1 MKIAIYSLATLM
13 FSGVA
18 GVANADQFDVHRTGT
33 DAGFSQHHD
42 ANYDRR
48 NSDWGRDSD
57 GARDN
62 SAPAPVTVAPEI
74 SSASA
79 ISALVLLGGALI
91 LLHGRYSIKPKT

>member
-1 MKIAIYSLATLM
+1 MKIVICSLATLM

-18 GVANADQFDVHRTGT
+18 GIASADQLDVHGT
-33 DAGFSQHHD
+33 AMDNRLSQREDAGFE
-42 ANYDRR
+42 RR
-48 NSDWGRDSD
+48 HFDWVRND
-57 GARDN
+57 
-62 SAPAPVTVAPEI
+62 SAPAPVAAAPEI